1 MTSLNW
7 SGDNKKATAMSMQ
20 SPPTEFSSMPE
31 DTNPKEQLQLTVV
44 DKVVLGLALLRIDK
58 DGTED
63 VWGIRWAKLGLGGM
77 LILYLRLLDLYLVGW
92 DIPFKTGFVMT
103 LMQGALLLPL
113 IYLFTHSSKDLQQ
126 ALLSQSERRT
136 CKIWAGVF
144 FGTGFLWFVIPLLLM
159 IFGVI
164 PLH

>member
-1 MTSLNW
+1 
-7 SGDNKKATAMSMQ
+7 MSTK
-20 SPPTEFSSMPE
+20 PPSTEPASMPE
-31 DTNPKEQLQLTVV
+31 DANPKEQLQLTVV

-63 VWGIRWAKLGLGGM
+63 VWGIRWAKLGLGAF
-77 LILYLRLLDLYLVGW
+77 LIMHFRGLDLVVGW
-92 DIPFKTGFVMT
+92 DIPFATGFVMT
-103 LMQGALLLPL
+103 ILQGALLLPL

-126 ALLSQSERRT
+126 APLSQSERRT
-136 CKIWAGVF
+136 YKIWAGVF

-159 IFGVI
+159 ILGVM

>member
-1 MTSLNW
+1 
-7 SGDNKKATAMSMQ
+7 
-20 SPPTEFSSMPE
+20 MPE
-31 DTNPKEQLQLTVV
+31 DANPKEQLQLTVV

-77 LILYLRLLDLYLVGW
+77 LILYLRVLDLHLVGW
-92 DIPFKTGFVMT
+92 DIPFATGFVMT

-126 ALLSQSERRT
+126 AVLSRSERRT

-144 FGTGFLWFVIPLLLM
+144 FGMLCLAAVIPILLIIL
-159 IFGVI
+159 GVM